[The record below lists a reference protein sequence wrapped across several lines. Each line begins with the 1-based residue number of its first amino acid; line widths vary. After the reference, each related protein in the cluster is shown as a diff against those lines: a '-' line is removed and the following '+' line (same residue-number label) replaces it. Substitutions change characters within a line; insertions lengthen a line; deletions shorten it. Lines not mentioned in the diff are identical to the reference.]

1 MEKYRVCYCMEENI
15 EIGTY
20 EIMDDG
26 MYRYTVLA
34 DGVEKVSEL
43 TVMPVELK
51 QDYYGDKPV
60 RFLQRRIDGNKRI
73 GRFKVIGSHT
83 DFYRLLLLDDEGV

>member
-15 EIGTY
+15 EIGAY

-26 MYRYTVLA
+26 MYRYTALA
-34 DGVEKVSEL
+34 DGVEKVDEL

-51 QDYYGDKPV
+51 QDYYGDKPI
-60 RFLQRRIDGNKRI
+60 RFLQRRIDSNKRI

-83 DFYRLLLLDDEGV
+83 DFYRLLLLEDY

>member
-1 MEKYRVCYCMEENI
+1 MEKYRVCYCREENI
-15 EIGTY
+15 EIGAY
-20 EIMDDG
+20 EIMGDG

-51 QDYYGDKPV
+51 QDYYGDKPI
-60 RFLQRRIDGNKRI
+60 RFLQRRIDNNKRI